1 MIRLYD
7 YELSGNCYKLRLLL
21 HWLGLQYQ
29 RIAVNFHP
37 GREHRSPAFLRDINP
52 LGQLPVLADGDFL
65 LRDAQACLVY
75 LASQYDRAGHWYPDD
90 AATRGRITTWL
101 ATADDLT
108 RSIAAARQHYSFGMA
123 ADIARCEALARA
135 SLRLLDDALAE
146 NQASGRPWLAGTHEP
161 SIADIACFP
170 YAALA
175 GAADLDPRHAPPG
188 RFHRHAGH
196 PRPGAVTGQ
205 RPLRAFRR
213 RPHRAA
219 PAPITHHYRQARPH
233 RAATPRCS

>member
-1 MIRLYD
+1 MTQTRTDAIRLYD
-7 YELSGNCYKLRLLL
+7 YELSGNCYKVRLLL
-21 HWLGLQYQ
+21 HWLGLTTS
-29 RIAVNFHP
+29 ANP
-37 GREHRSPAFLRDINP
+37 GGLPPGARAPQSPTFLHDGSTRAGSCRCWQDGE
-52 LGQLPVLADGDFL
+52 LTLP
-65 LRDAQACLVY
+65 DAQAILVY
-75 LASQYDRAGHWYPDD
+75 LASRYDPQGRWYPDD
-90 AATRGRITTWL
+90 AATRGRITLWL

-175 GAADLDPRHAPPG
+175 GEARIDLRPYPALQAWIRAMRHRDGFIAMPGILDPA
-188 RFHRHAGH
+188 
-196 PRPGAVTGQ
+196 
-205 RPLRAFRR
+205 L
-213 RPHRAA
+213 
-219 PAPITHHYRQARPH
+219 
-233 RAATPRCS
+233 

>member
-21 HWLGLQYQ
+21 HWLKLPYE
-29 RIAVNFHP
+29 RIPVNFHP
-37 GREHRSPAFLRDINP
+37 GREHRSPAFLQNVNP

-75 LASQYDRAGHWYPDD
+75 LASRYDPAGHFYPQD
-90 AATRGRITTWL
+90 ARTRGLITMWL

-108 RSIAAARQHYSFGMA
+108 RSIAAARQHYSFGLV
-123 ADIARCEALARA
+123 ADIPRCEALAHVT
-135 SLRLLDDALAE
+135 LRLLDDSLAE
-146 NQASGRPWLAGTHEP
+146 TQAAGGHWLAGTPQP

-175 GAADLDPRHAPPG
+175 SEARIELRRYPALQVWIHDLRHWPGFIAMPGIFDPA
-188 RFHRHAGH
+188 
-196 PRPGAVTGQ
+196 
-205 RPLRAFRR
+205 L
-213 RPHRAA
+213 
-219 PAPITHHYRQARPH
+219 
-233 RAATPRCS
+233 